1 MNLTVTILRHR
12 APWVSLILA
21 LSLVACANPTGEA
34 LPETPVAAAPLLA
47 GDAEAGREV
56 WGGNGC
62 AACHTLHAAQ
72 ATGTIG
78 PNLDQ
83 SSLSY
88 EDVIRRVTEGQGT
101 MPSYAGL
108 LTADQIQDVAAFVI
122 AAASGETAV
131 APEALPTQAEPAS
144 VSPLRAVDLA
154 QFAATWSSGDLEAI
168 RSLYADDALYLSAE
182 EVVALQHQEAVSA
195 TVESEDFAEDVASVD
210 GLSLRILGEPQ
221 QVTDKQVM
229 FFFRWEGETE
239 GTNGVALLRTEGN
252 KVWMHTYAL
261 DRAPTPNPGVGE
273 ELLEPFDVE
282 PLMQAWR
289 SQEVEPVRAFYTEDL
304 AIFNDEDILRSSQ
317 GQFRSQSELEGE
329 YLSSE
334 VREHGTWGMSA
345 LAPALR
351 LGDLVLFAWNW
362 EAHAYP
368 VGYGVRFLRLEG
380 DQIAQ
385 DLRYALRPW
394 EVGGASFASG
404 Y

>member
-1 MNLTVTILRHR
+1 
-12 APWVSLILA
+12 
-21 LSLVACANPTGEA
+21 
-34 LPETPVAAAPLLA
+34 
-47 GDAEAGREV
+47 
-56 WGGNGC
+56 
-62 AACHTLHAAQ
+62 
-72 ATGTIG
+72 
-78 PNLDQ
+78 
-83 SSLSY
+83 
-88 EDVIRRVTEGQGT
+88 

-108 LTADQIQDVAAFVI
+108 LTADQIQDVAVFVI
-122 AAASGETAV
+122 AAASGETVV
-131 APEALPTQAEPAS
+131 APEALPTQAEPAT

-210 GLSLRILGEPQ
+210 GLSLRILGEPE

-239 GTNGVALLRTEGN
+239 GTNGVALLRTEGD

-261 DRAPTPNPGVGE
+261 DRVPTPNPGVGE
-273 ELLEPFDVE
+273 DTLEPFDVE

-289 SQEVEPVRAFYTEDL
+289 GQEVEPVRAFYTEDL

-345 LAPALR
+345 VAPALR
-351 LGDLVLFAWNW
+351 LGDLVLSAWNW